1 MPAEGSRTT
10 SLGPDGGGLEG
21 GVSER
26 QRRRELLQRDLLL
39 GTPGL
44 GGLQGSD
51 GLQHAKHGSGAAGI
65 RPGLAAHGAAV
76 TLEEQHERGLG
87 RLVGVLPDPGA
98 LGVGGPEGLA
108 HGLAQD
114 RRIERSAGL
123 QDRQQGTGG
132 GQQRGGLGTGL
143 VLRAAE
149 VCGSG
154 RGDGGGG
161 RARGRGRRRMGVE
174 HGQAP
179 MTGVRER
186 RDRSGAG
193 LSLPHRSVR
202 PAWKARPVLLTVDG
216 DGGRGYMQPS

>member
-1 MPAEGSRTT
+1 MASRRIGASSARPASRTGSR
-10 SLGPDGGGLEG
+10 
-21 GVSER
+21 VW
-26 QRRRELLQRDLLL
+26 
-39 GTPGL
+39 
-44 GGLQGSD
+44 
-51 GLQHAKHGSGAAGI
+51 AAANSG
-65 RPGLAAHGAAV
+65 
-76 TLEEQHERGLG
+76 
-87 RLVGVLPDPGA
+87 
-98 LGVGGPEGLA
+98 
-108 HGLAQD
+108 
-114 RRIERSAGL
+114 
-123 QDRQQGTGG
+123 
-132 GQQRGGLGTGL
+132 GGLGTGL

-202 PAWKARPVLLTVDG
+202 PAWKPRPVLLTVDG
-216 DGGRGYMQPS
+216 DGGRGYVQKS